1 MRKIILLLL
10 LGLAVALLA
19 DGCASDKDK
28 GSREYIPGKGWVP
41 T

>member
-1 MRKIILLLL
+1 MRKLLLLLL

-19 DGCASDKDK
+19 DGCASDK

>member
-1 MRKIILLLL
+1 MRNILLLL
-10 LGLAVALLA
+10 LLTLALVLMAS
-19 DGCASDKDK
+19 GCASDK

>member
-1 MRKIILLLL
+1 MRKAILLLL
-10 LGLAVALLA
+10 LGLAVVLLA
-19 DGCASDKDK
+19 AGCASDK

>member
-1 MRKIILLLL
+1 MLLLL
-10 LGLAVALLA
+10 MLALAVACLTA
-19 DGCASDKDK
+19 GCASDK